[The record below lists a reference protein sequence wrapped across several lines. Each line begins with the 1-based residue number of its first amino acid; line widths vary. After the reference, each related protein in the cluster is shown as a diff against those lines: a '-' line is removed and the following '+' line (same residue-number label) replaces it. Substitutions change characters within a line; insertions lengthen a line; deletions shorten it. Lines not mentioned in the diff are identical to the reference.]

1 MKVSPPKSNYDG
13 KQKAKP
19 LLPLVPEV
27 REELDKSQTA
37 TFKLYSDPTDN
48 ESAKYEFTMPY
59 IDGNDEPVRRYLE
72 WLKNGERVCEG
83 LGLVQVHARLNIL
96 NKLVRAAA
104 LNAFSI
110 ARQHAETEYLAFLQQ
125 EAYDNEPDE
134 DQKQDAF
141 DAITV
146 IPTENQHERHYLN
159 VTQKFL
165 SYVLP
170 NKVLPRIKRYLRR
183 ECRKPAD
190 MKIRAF
196 ANHLYRINHQ
206 EIPMLPPH
214 GTSQSLTEDEIVEIM
229 TYAVP
234 RSWIREMD
242 RQGVDPLVSGMTEM
256 IRFFERV
263 EETEDFDPNA
273 KKVSS
278 GKKDQKGKSGYNSG
292 KGKNA
297 KDNSNKFCHLHG
309 KGDHTTEDC
318 RTLKK
323 QRTERADAKKDG
335 KSYGNKTWKN
345 NAKKNKESTNKEL
358 ATFMKETK
366 KELNA
371 INASLKKRKATDS
384 SDDEGS
390 INAYEKMDMSAFNY
404 EDMDNLKIHS
414 DAEDGEIS
422 V

>member
-1 MKVSPPKSNYDG
+1 MKVSLPKSNNDG

-27 REELDKSQTA
+27 REDLDKSQTA
-37 TFKLYSDPTDN
+37 TFKLYSEPTDRN
-48 ESAKYEFTMPY
+48 SAKYEFTMPLL
-59 IDGNDEPVRRYLE
+59 DGNDEPVRHYLE

-96 NKLVRAAA
+96 NKLVRASA
-104 LNAFSI
+104 LNAFNI
-110 ARQHAETEYLAFLQQ
+110 ARQHADKEYLAFLQQ

-134 DQKQDAF
+134 DKKQEKY
-141 DAITV
+141 DAIKV
-146 IPTENQHERHYLN
+146 VPTNNQHEWHYTR
-159 VTQKFL
+159 VTQTFL
-165 SYVLP
+165 GYVLP
-170 NKVLPRIKRYLRR
+170 AKVLPRIKRYLRR

-196 ANHLYRINHQ
+196 TNHLYCINHQ

-214 GTSQSLTEDEIVEIM
+214 GTSQSLTEDEMVEIM
-229 TYAVP
+229 THAVP
-234 RSWIREMD
+234 KSWIREMD
-242 RQGVDPLVSGMTEM
+242 RQGIDPLVSGMTAM
-256 IRFFERV
+256 VAFFERI

-278 GKKDQKGKSGYNSG
+278 GKKDQKGKSGYKSG

-297 KDNSNKFCHLHG
+297 EDYGNKFCHLHG

-323 QRTERADAKKDG
+323 QRTERADTKKDG

-366 KELNA
+366 KELNS
-371 INASLKKRKATDS
+371 INASLKKRKAADN

>member
-1 MKVSPPKSNYDG
+1 MKVSLPKSNNDR

-19 LLPLVPEV
+19 LLPLVPEA
-27 REELDKSQTA
+27 REELDKSQLA

-48 ESAKYEFTMPY
+48 TSAKYEYTMPY
-59 IDGNDEPVRRYLE
+59 LDGNDEPVRRYLE
-72 WLKNGERVCEG
+72 WLKNAERVCEG
-83 LGLVQVHARLNIL
+83 LGLLQVHARLNIL

-104 LNAFSI
+104 LNAFTV
-110 ARQHAETEYLAFLQQ
+110 ARTHAEAEYLVFLKQ
-125 EAYDNEPDE
+125 EAYDNEADE
-134 DQKQDAF
+134 DQKQAAADAV
-141 DAITV
+141 TE
-146 IPTENQHERHYLN
+146 IPDMNQHERFYNL
-159 VTQKFL
+159 VTHKFL

-190 MKIRAF
+190 MSVRAF

-214 GTSQSLTEDEIVEIM
+214 GTLQSLTEDEMVEIM

-242 RQGVDPLVSGMTEM
+242 KQGIDPLVKGMNEM
-256 IRFFERV
+256 ISFFERI

-278 GKKDQKGKSGYNSG
+278 GKKDQKGKSGYKSG
-292 KGKNA
+292 KSKNTE
-297 KDNSNKFCHLHG
+297 DSGDKFCHLHG
-309 KGDHTTEDC
+309 KGDHTTNDC

-335 KSYGNKTWKN
+335 KTYGNKTWKN

-366 KELNA
+366 KELNS
-371 INASLKKRKATDS
+371 INASLKKRKAADN

-390 INAYEKMDMSAFNY
+390 INAYDKMDMSAFNY